1 MSAAR
6 ALALAGA
13 LAGCGGDA
21 PEGLPV
27 GQAPPP
33 EAFARDPF
41 AAPPGTAARRAGDP
55 DSLGARALRP
65 DSLPADSLRTHA
77 GLDSLRAEPPSA
89 PAAADAA
96 PDLDAAWRAFLG
108 GRDLATTPA
117 ARRAAARALA
127 PPFGPAVRA
136 AQPRTFRRDGT
147 LRTAVVRVG
156 FDAGGAVVPQDE
168 AVRDS
173 TVRLVFDVVDGA
185 YRLVDATLSE

>member
-41 AAPPGTAARRAGDP
+41 AAPPGAAAPRAAAP
-55 DSLGARALRP
+55 DSLGVRP
-65 DSLPADSLRTHA
+65 DSLTADSLRTHA
-77 GLDSLRAEPPSA
+77 GPDSLRAEPPST
-89 PAAADAA
+89 PAVAEGA

-136 AQPRTFRRDGT
+136 AQPRTFRHDGT